1 MTYSELNYR
10 FYANSPQQEKDAVH
24 AYLERTRE
32 LRVMESV
39 NMSAARCRPRLKA
52 VKRDGVTIPA
62 HRIARHVGK
71 SHD

>member
-1 MTYSELNYR
+1 MNPDLNNR
-10 FYANSPQQEKDAVH
+10 FYQISTAQEKDAVN
-24 AYLERTRE
+24 AYLERARE
-32 LRVMESV
+32 LRLMESL
-39 NMSAARCRPRLKA
+39 NIAAARCCPRLKA

>member
-1 MTYSELNYR
+1 MNPDLNNR
-10 FYANSPQQEKDAVH
+10 FYQVSAAQEKDAVH

-32 LRVMESV
+32 LRLMESV
-39 NMSAARCRPRLKA
+39 NIAAARCCPRLKA

>member
-1 MTYSELNYR
+1 MTYTDLNYK
-10 FYANSPQQEKDAVH
+10 FYSVSPQQEKDAVN
-24 AYLERTRE
+24 AYLERRRE
-32 LRVMESV
+32 LRLMESV
-39 NMSAARCRPRLKA
+39 NIAAARCCPRLKA